1 MADVLVNIPESAA
14 LGEIIEIKLLISHPM
29 ETGFR
34 PLADGTLQP
43 RDIITSVRC
52 LYGGETVLE
61 VDLHPAISANPF
73 LAFHL
78 RVDRSDE
85 IVLEW
90 TDWYGEVQREVRQI
104 EVV

>member
-1 MADVLVNIPESAA
+1 MTDALVNIPETAA
-14 LGEIIEIKLLISHPM
+14 PGEIVEIKLLISHPM

-34 PLADGTLQP
+34 PLADGTLVP

-61 VDLHPAISANPF
+61 VDLNPAISANPF
-73 LAFHL
+73 LTFHL

-85 IVLEW
+85 IAVEW
-90 TDWYGEVQREVRQI
+90 TDWGGNVHREARQI
-104 EVV
+104 TVA